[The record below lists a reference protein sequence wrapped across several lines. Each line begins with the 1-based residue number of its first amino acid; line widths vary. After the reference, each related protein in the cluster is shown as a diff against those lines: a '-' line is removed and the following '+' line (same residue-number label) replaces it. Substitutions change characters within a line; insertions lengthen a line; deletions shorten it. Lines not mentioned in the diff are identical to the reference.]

1 MTGPI
6 VSLKRNLTYFLDS
19 FSDVSAMLHCL
30 VWSARVL
37 DLTVLVSLSNQP
49 RGFYPLKR
57 LKCLM
62 KSDALSE
69 KTAYLSHLGVY
80 RAGFYRGTESARYQT
95 FLM

>member
-1 MTGPI
+1 
-6 VSLKRNLTYFLDS
+6 
-19 FSDVSAMLHCL
+19 MLHCL

-49 RGFYPLKR
+49 RVLYPLKR

-69 KTAYLSHLGVY
+69 KSAYLSLSLGRLPRWILQGNQV
-80 RAGFYRGTESARYQT
+80 SAIPDLFDAANIT
-95 FLM
+95 